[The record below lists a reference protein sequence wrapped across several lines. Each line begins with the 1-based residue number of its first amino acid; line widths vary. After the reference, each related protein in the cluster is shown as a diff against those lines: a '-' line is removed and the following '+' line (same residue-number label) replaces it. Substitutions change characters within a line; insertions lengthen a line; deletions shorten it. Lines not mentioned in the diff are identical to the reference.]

1 MGLKNNKLHQK
12 YKICKKGWLAPGSG
26 FLKMFWDTY
35 KFCNDDINKF
45 ILLLRKGIY
54 PYKYMDT
61 WERFD
66 KRVLP
71 NKKAFYSNLNID
83 ITDVDYRH
91 ADKYIKNSK

>member
-1 MGLKNNKLHQK
+1 
-12 YKICKKGWLAPGSG
+12 
-26 FLKMFWDTY
+26 
-35 KFCNDDINKF
+35 
-45 ILLLRKGIY
+45 
-54 PYKYMDT
+54 MDT

-91 ADKYIKNSK
+91 ADKYIKNSKQKI

>member
-1 MGLKNNKLHQK
+1 
-12 YKICKKGWLAPGSG
+12 
-26 FLKMFWDTY
+26 
-35 KFCNDDINKF
+35 
-45 ILLLRKGIY
+45 
-54 PYKYMDT
+54 MDT

-83 ITDVDYRH
+83 ITDVDCRH